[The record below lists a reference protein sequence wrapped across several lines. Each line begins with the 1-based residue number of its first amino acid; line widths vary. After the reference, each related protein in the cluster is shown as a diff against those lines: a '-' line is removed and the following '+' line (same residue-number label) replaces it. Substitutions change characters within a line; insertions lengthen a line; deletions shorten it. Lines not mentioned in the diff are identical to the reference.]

1 MLVLSRKKDESIK
14 IGSHASV
21 RVVDVSGNRVKLGV
35 EAHRSIRVLRGELTI
50 SAEVEVTDKVN
61 EDDGVDHAKY
71 AAELLY
77 CLQRL
82 LGCTHDPSSER
93 RVDLRG
99 IPQAWILE
107 TYSVMDNYESA
118 MGLRTIEEIRK
129 DMADREGAA
138 T

>member
-1 MLVLSRKKDESIK
+1 MLVLSRKKDQSIR
-14 IGSHASV
+14 IGSQASV
-21 RVVDVSGNRVKLGV
+21 RVVEVSGNRVKLGV

-50 SAEVEVTDKVN
+50 SAEVVVCEEAVK
-61 EDDGVDHAKY
+61 DDGVDHAKY

-82 LGCTHDPSSER
+82 LGCTHDPSSEH

-107 TYSVMDNYESA
+107 TYDVMDKYEKA
-118 MGLRTIEEIRK
+118 MGVPTIDECLKQISERQ
-129 DMADREGAA
+129 GAA

>member
-1 MLVLSRKKDESIK
+1 MLVLSRKKDESIR
-14 IGSHASV
+14 IGSQASV

-50 SAEVEVTDKVN
+50 SAEVEVTEKVD

-118 MGLRTIEEIRK
+118 MGVPTIDECLKQISKRQ
-129 DMADREGAA
+129 GAA

>member
-21 RVVDVSGNRVKLGV
+21 RVVEVSGNRVQLGI
-35 EAHRSIRVLRGELTI
+35 EAPRAMRVLRGELVVKT
-50 SAEVEVTDKVN
+50 EVSVMEEVV
-61 EDDGVDHAKY
+61 EGDGVDHAKF
-71 AAELLY
+71 ASELMY

-129 DMADREGAA
+129 NIADREGAS